1 MAYPVTRRITVTYVL
16 VLVFLAAAALL
27 SYGYFLIQVD
37 HHRNDA
43 AEINLSGYQRM
54 LSQKQVHLAL
64 RLVHARGSAQRQWLR
79 RELLATSREM
89 EEGHMNLERGY
100 PEEGLPG
107 ELSPELEAIYF
118 GEPMNLDRQVHER
131 LGHIQAFAETADDA
145 LTPNNPHLRAIVAT
159 APNILVALDAAVDQF
174 QKENEARVAQL
185 VITANVGLAM
195 SLVILLCSGLFI
207 FRPMVAHIRRENEQ
221 RKEAEKQLIQ
231 AQKMEAVGQLTGGIA
246 HDFNNLLT
254 VILGNLELLQ
264 ERSAGDEKK
273 IGWIESAITAANRGA
288 TLVHR
293 LLAFSRKQTLAP
305 ETIDPVRL
313 LPEIEVLLTRALGGG
328 MKVEIIAPE
337 NSWRILA
344 DPAQLESALL
354 NLALNAR
361 DAMPGGGKIVV
372 EITNRHIDTTIAKA
386 IDLDGGD
393 YVMLSVSDNGI
404 GMTQEVVEHV
414 FEPFFTTKEVGE
426 GSGLGLSMVYGF
438 TRQSGGTV
446 KIYSEPGQGSRITL
460 YLPRAGES
468 PESEAS
474 SRGVTP
480 GGKGVPAK

>member
-16 VLVFLAAAALL
+16 VLAFLAVAFLL
-27 SYGYFLIQVD
+27 SYGYFLSQVD
-37 HHRNDA
+37 QQRNDD
-43 AEINLSGYQRM
+43 AEINFSGYQRM
-54 LSQKQVHLAL
+54 LSQKQVHLSL
-64 RLVHARGSAQRQWLR
+64 RLVSARDSAQRQRLR

-89 EEGHMNLERGY
+89 EARHMDLERGY
-100 PEEGLPG
+100 QEEGLPG
-107 ELSPELEAIYF
+107 MLSPELEAIYF
-118 GEPMNLDRQVHER
+118 GEPVNLDRQVHER
-131 LGHIQAFAETADDA
+131 LDHIQALAEATDDA
-145 LTPNNPHLRAIVAT
+145 LTPDNPHLKAIVAT
-159 APNILVALDAAVDQF
+159 EPNILVALDTAVAQF

-185 VITANVGLAM
+185 LTIAEAGLTV

-207 FRPMVAHIRRENEQ
+207 FRPMVARIQRENEQ
-221 RKEAEKQLIQ
+221 RKETEKQLVQ
-231 AQKMEAVGQLTGGIA
+231 AQKMEAVGQLTGGVA

-254 VILGNLELLQ
+254 VVLGNLELLQ
-264 ERSAGDEKK
+264 ERSAGDGKK
-273 IGWIESAITAANRGA
+273 TRLIESAINAANHGA

-293 LLAFSRKQTLAP
+293 LLAFSRKQILAP
-305 ETIDPVRL
+305 ETIGPVCL
-313 LPEIEVLLTRALGGG
+313 LPEIEILLTRALGEG

-372 EITNRHIDTTIAKA
+372 EIANRHIDPTIAKV
-386 IDLDGGD
+386 IDVDRGD

-404 GMTQEVVEHV
+404 GMTQEMIERV

-460 YLPRAGES
+460 YLPRAEES
-468 PESEAS
+468 PE
-474 SRGVTP
+474 P
-480 GGKGVPAK
+480 GA

>member
-16 VLVFLAAAALL
+16 VLVFLAVGALL

-37 HHRNDA
+37 QQRNDA
-43 AEINLSGYQRM
+43 AEINFSGYQRM

-64 RLVHARGSAQRQWLR
+64 RLVHAHDSAQRQRLR
-79 RELLATSREM
+79 QELLATSREM

-107 ELSPELEAIYF
+107 VLSPELEAIYF

-131 LGHIQAFAETADDA
+131 LDHIQALTEAADDA
-145 LTPNNPHLRAIVAT
+145 LTPDSPHLKAIVAT
-159 APNILVALDAAVDQF
+159 APNILAALDAAVDQF
-174 QKENEARVAQL
+174 QKENEAHVAQL
-185 VITANVGLAM
+185 VITARIGLAM

-207 FRPMVAHIRRENEQ
+207 FQPMVARIRRENEQ
-221 RKEAEKQLIQ
+221 RRETEKQLIQ

-254 VILGNLELLQ
+254 VILGNLELLK
-264 ERSAGDEKK
+264 ERSAGDGKK
-273 IGWIESAITAANRGA
+273 TGWIESAITAANRGA

-293 LLAFSRKQTLAP
+293 LLAFSRKQILAP
-305 ETIDPVRL
+305 ETIDPVCL

-438 TRQSGGTV
+438 TRQSGGAV